1 MHGDTTIVLKS
12 KLDSGLLGVTETL
25 HTDHSVSRVSVA
37 YDLNTDEFE
46 FMHTIVHEAIHV
58 VTLRYL

>member
-1 MHGDTTIVLKS
+1 MHGDTTIELTS
-12 KLDSGLLGVTETL
+12 KLGRGILGITKAL
-25 HTDHSVSRVSVA
+25 HTDKSVSSVSIA
-37 YDLNTDEFE
+37 YDLNTDEFD

>member
-1 MHGDTTIVLKS
+1 MHGDTTVELVPALGRGIA
-12 KLDSGLLGVTETL
+12 GVTESL
-25 HTDHSVSRVSVA
+25 HTDNSVSAVHIA
-37 YDLNTDEFE
+37 YDVNVDEFE